1 MMHETEIT
9 ELREQ
14 QFRDLLQNLPAAVQG
29 YRPDGTVLYWNFASE
44 RLYGFSAIEAIGK
57 NLLDLIIPTEL
68 KARFAGNLQR
78 MLENSI
84 AVSPQELTLVRKD
97 GARVDVYSSHYLL
110 HLASGALEL
119 VCIDIDLTE
128 LKRGQERL
136 HVSEDRFRTLIEAI
150 PDAIFFKDGKGCWQI
165 INEAANSLF
174 YLGDF
179 PWLGKTDLEMGRLR
193 PAFNDVYE
201 ACFIDDEKA
210 WAARKLTVFAESM
223 TLASGEVLNY
233 DVLKLPIFDASGA
246 RKALVVV
253 AQDITTRKKAEA
265 ELRIA
270 AIAFESQQGMFVTDA
285 DFVILRVNSTFTRIT
300 GYSVLEAVGRKPAD
314 LLRSGKHDAEFY
326 AAMTKS
332 LATTGTWQ
340 GEIWDRRKNGDI
352 FPEWMALTAVK
363 DTAGV
368 LTNYVA
374 AFVDITARKAA
385 EEQIQNL
392 AFFDALTALPNR
404 RLLMDRLKQ
413 AFAACA
419 RRQNHGALLFVDLD
433 NFKFLNDTH
442 GHYLGDQLLQQVAQ
456 RLIACIPEGNT
467 VARLGGD
474 EFVLMLEDLSE
485 NVLEAATQAETVGE
499 KIRLALNQ
507 TYELGGHAHHSTPS
521 IGITLFGE
529 SDESIDEPLKR
540 ADLAMYQAKSAGR
553 NTLRFFDPQMQAI
566 VTARALLEAGLR
578 EALATGQFKLYF
590 QAQVRQAAAGLALVG
605 RSHVRQV
612 WIGSDDLAPTFDV
625 TGVEAL
631 LRWQHPT
638 RGLILP
644 GEFIALAEE
653 TGLIVPI
660 GHWVLKAA
668 CMQLAAWALQPKLG
682 HLKLAVNVSLRQFHQ
697 DNFVAEVLEVLASTG
712 ANPERLKLEVT
723 ESVVAS
729 NVEDVIAKMTILKAH
744 GVGFSL
750 DDFGTGY
757 SSLSHLKR
765 LPLDQLKIDKFFVRD
780 VLTDANDAAIAKM
793 IIALGET
800 LGLSVMAEGVETGAQ
815 RDFLAGHGCLTYQGH
830 LYSVALPLSDFE
842 AFAQQA

>member
-1 MMHETEIT
+1 MLENDKSK
-9 ELREQ
+9 LREH
-14 QFRDLLQNLPAAVQG
+14 QFRELLLNLPAAVQG
-29 YRPDGTVLYWNFASE
+29 YQSDGTVLYWNFASE
-44 RLYGFSAIEAIGK
+44 RLYGYSAAEAIGR
-57 NLLDLIIPTEL
+57 NLLDLIIPDEL
-68 KARFAGNLQR
+68 RAYVVCDMRKIVDTGEVAPP
-78 MLENSI
+78 E
-84 AVSPQELTLVRKD
+84 ELRLKCKD
-97 GARVDVYSSHYLL
+97 GSRVVVYSSHYLV
-110 HLASGALEL
+110 HLPNGESEL
-119 VCIDIDLTE
+119 FCIDIDLTE
-128 LKRGQERL
+128 LRQRQEQVL
-136 HVSEDRFRTLIEAI
+136 LSEDRFRTLIEAI
-150 PDAIFFKDGKGCWQI
+150 PDAIFFKDGQGCWQI
-165 INEAANSLF
+165 INEAGKQLF
-174 YLGDF
+174 RLNDSS
-179 PWLGKTDLEMGRLR
+179 WRGKTDLQLGQQYPEL
-193 PAFNDVYE
+193 NDAYK
-201 ACFIDDEKA
+201 ACHADDEKA
-210 WAARKLTVFAESM
+210 WAARKLTSFAENIM
-223 TLASGEVLNY
+223 LEDGLLHDH
-233 DVLKLPIFDASGA
+233 DVIKLPIFDDFGA

-253 AQDITTRKKAEA
+253 ARDVTVRKKAEA

-285 DFVILRVNSTFTRIT
+285 EFVILRVNSTFTRIT
-300 GYSVLEAVGRKPAD
+300 GYRAAEAVGQKPTE
-314 LLRSGKHDAEFY
+314 LLKSGKHDAAFY
-326 AAMTKS
+326 AAMTHS
-332 LATTGTWQ
+332 LEKTGTWQ
-340 GEIWDRRKNGDI
+340 GEIWDKRKNGDI

-385 EEQIQNL
+385 EDQIQNL

-413 AFAACA
+413 AFSACA

-456 RLIACIPEGNT
+456 RLSACIPEGNT

-485 NVLEAATQAETVGE
+485 NILEAATQAETVGE
-499 KIRLALNQ
+499 KIRAALNQ
-507 TYELGGHAHHSTPS
+507 SYELGGLAHHSTPS

-529 SDESIDEPLKR
+529 KDESIDEPLKR

-566 VTARALLEAGLR
+566 VTARAHLESGLR
-578 EALATGQFKLYF
+578 EALSDGQFELYF
-590 QAQVRQAAAGLALVG
+590 QPQVRQVAAGMALVG
-605 RSHVRQV
+605 RSQVRQV
-612 WIGSDDLAPTFDV
+612 WIGSDQLAPDFIL

-631 LRWQHPT
+631 LRWRHPT
-638 RGLILP
+638 RGLVLP

-653 TGLIVPI
+653 TGLIVQI
-660 GHWVLKAA
+660 GHWVLNAA
-668 CMQLAAWALQPKLG
+668 CKQLAAWSLQPKLA

-697 DNFVAEVLEVLASTG
+697 DNFVAEVLEVLARTG
-712 ANPERLKLEVT
+712 ANPERLKLELT

-729 NVEDVIAKMTILKAH
+729 NVEDVIAKMTALKAK

-780 VLTDANDAAIAKM
+780 VLTDPNDAAIAKM

-800 LGLSVMAEGVETGAQ
+800 LGLSVMAEGVETQAQ

-830 LYSVALPLSDFE
+830 LYSVALPVGDFE
-842 AFAQQA
+842 AFAQRA

>member
-1 MMHETEIT
+1 MLENEISK
-9 ELREQ
+9 LGEQ
-14 QFRDLLQNLPAAVQG
+14 QFRDLLQNLPTAVQG
-29 YRPDGTVLYWNFASE
+29 YRPDGTVLYWNIASE
-44 RLYGFSAIEAIGK
+44 RLYGFSAAEAIGN
-57 NLLDLIIPTEL
+57 NLLDLIIPSEF
-68 KARFAGNLQR
+68 RNQYAGALAQMR
-78 MLENSI
+78 ETGV
-84 AVSPQELTLVRKD
+84 AVSPEELSLVCKD
-97 GARVDVYSSHYLL
+97 GSRVAVYSSHYLV

-119 VCIDIDLTE
+119 FCIDIDLTE
-128 LKRGQERL
+128 LKHGQELLR
-136 HVSEDRFRTLIEAI
+136 VSEDRFRTLIEAI
-150 PDAIFFKDGKGCWQI
+150 PDGIFFKDGQGRWQI
-165 INEAANSLF
+165 INEAAKRLF
-174 YLGDF
+174 YLDDF
-179 PWLGKTDLEMGRLR
+179 PWRDKTDLEMGQMR
-193 PAFNDVYE
+193 PAFKEVYK
-201 ACFIDDEKA
+201 ACFVDDEKA
-210 WAARKLTVFAESM
+210 WAAKKLTVFAESM
-223 TLASGEVLNY
+223 TLESGESLDF
-233 DVLKLPIFDASGA
+233 DVFKLPIFEESGA
-246 RKALVVV
+246 RKALVVI
-253 AQDITTRKKAEA
+253 AQDITARKKAEA

-270 AIAFESQQGMFVTDA
+270 AIAFESQQGMFVTDTE
-285 DFVILRVNSTFTRIT
+285 FVILRVNSTFTRIT
-300 GYSVLEAVGRKPAD
+300 GYSAAEAVGQKPSD
-314 LLRSGKHDAEFY
+314 LLRSGKHDAAFY
-326 AAMTKS
+326 AAMMQS
-332 LATTGTWQ
+332 LERTGTWQ
-340 GEIWDRRKNGDI
+340 GEIWDRRKNGEL
-352 FPEWMALTAVK
+352 FPEWMALTAVQ

-385 EEQIQNL
+385 EDQIQNL

-413 AFAACA
+413 AFSACA

-456 RLIACIPEGNT
+456 RLSACIPEGNT

-474 EFVLMLEDLSE
+474 EFVVMLEDLSE
-485 NVLEAATQAETVGE
+485 NILEAATQAEMVGE
-499 KIRLALNQ
+499 KIRAALNQ
-507 TYELGGHAHHSTPS
+507 SYELGGLAHHSTPS

-529 SDESIDEPLKR
+529 RDESIDEPLKR

-566 VTARALLEAGLR
+566 VAARAQLEAGLR
-578 EALATGQFKLYF
+578 EALSSGQFELYF
-590 QAQVRQAAAGLALVG
+590 QAQVRQVAAGIALVG
-605 RSHVRQV
+605 RAQVRQV
-612 WIGSDDLAPTFDV
+612 WIGSDQLAPDFIL

-638 RGLILP
+638 RGVILP

-653 TGLIVPI
+653 TGLILQI
-660 GHWVLKAA
+660 GHWVLNAA
-668 CMQLAAWALQPKLG
+668 CLQLAAWASQPKLA

-697 DNFVAEVLEVLASTG
+697 DNFVAEVLEVLARTG
-712 ANPERLKLEVT
+712 ANPERLKLELT

-729 NVEDVIAKMTILKAH
+729 NVEDVIAKMTALKTK

-780 VLTDANDAAIAKM
+780 VLTDPNDAAIAKM

-800 LGLSVMAEGVETGAQ
+800 LGLSVMAEGVETEAQ

-830 LYSVALPLSDFE
+830 LYSVALPTREFE
-842 AFAQQA
+842 AFAERV

>member
-1 MMHETEIT
+1 MLDTESSK
-9 ELREQ
+9 LREH
-14 QFRDLLQNLPAAVQG
+14 QFRELLLNLPAAVQG
-29 YRPDGTVLYWNFASE
+29 YRSDGTVLYWNFASE
-44 RLYGFSAIEAIGK
+44 RLYGYSAAEAIGQ
-57 NLLDLIIPTEL
+57 NLLDLVIPDALRPHVLGDMQKIIDTGVVIPSEEL
-68 KARFAGNLQR
+68 RLKC
-78 MLENSI
+78 
-84 AVSPQELTLVRKD
+84 KD
-97 GARVDVYSSHYLL
+97 GSEVVVFSSHYLV
-110 HLASGALEL
+110 HLPNGESEL
-119 VCIDIDLTE
+119 FCVDIDLTE
-128 LKRGQERL
+128 LRRGQQRVVL
-136 HVSEDRFRTLIEAI
+136 SEDRFRTLIEAI
-150 PDAIFFKDGKGCWQI
+150 PDAIFFKDGEGCWQI
-165 INEAANSLF
+165 LNEAAKQF
-174 YLGDF
+174 FRLGDF
-179 PWLGKTDLEMGRLR
+179 DWYGKTDLEMAQQL
-193 PAFNDVYE
+193 PEFNDVYRT
-201 ACFIDDEKA
+201 CFKHDELA
-210 WAARKLTVFAESM
+210 WAARERTLFAESM
-223 TLASGEVLNY
+223 TLKDGSVVDY
-233 DVLKLPIFDASGA
+233 DVLKLPIFDDFGA
-246 RKALVVV
+246 RKAMVCV
-253 AQDITTRKKAEA
+253 AHDITAQKKAEA

-285 DFVILRVNSTFTRIT
+285 DFIMLRVNSTFTRIT
-300 GYSVLEAVGRKPAD
+300 GYSAQEAVGQKPSD
-314 LLRSGKHDAEFY
+314 LLKSGRHDSLFY
-326 AAMTKS
+326 AAMTQSLEKS
-332 LATTGTWQ
+332 GTWQ
-340 GEIWDRRKNGDI
+340 GEMWDRRKNGDI

-413 AFAACA
+413 AFSACA
-419 RRQNHGALLFVDLD
+419 RRENHGALLFVDLD

-456 RLIACIPEGNT
+456 RLIECIPEGNT

-485 NVLEAATQAETVGE
+485 NILEAATQAEAVGE
-499 KIRLALNQ
+499 KIRAALNQ
-507 TYELGGHAHHSTPS
+507 TYVLGGHAHHSTPS

-529 SDESIDEPLKR
+529 KDESIDEPLKR

-566 VTARALLEAGLR
+566 VTARAALEAGLR
-578 EALATGQFKLYF
+578 EALAYGQFELYF
-590 QAQVRQAAAGLALVG
+590 QAQVRQVAAGMALVG
-605 RSHVRQV
+605 RGQVRQV
-612 WIGSDDLAPTFDV
+612 WIGSDHLSPNFEL

-631 LRWQHPT
+631 LRWQDPT

-653 TGLIVPI
+653 TGLILQI
-660 GHWVLKAA
+660 GYWVLNAA
-668 CMQLAAWALQPKLG
+668 CLQLAAWAKQPKLA

-697 DNFVAEVLEVLASTG
+697 GNFVAEVLEILARTG
-712 ANPERLKLEVT
+712 ANPERLKLELT

-729 NVEDVIAKMTILKAH
+729 NVEDVIAKMTALKAK

-780 VLTDANDAAIAKM
+780 VLTDPNDAAIAKM

-800 LGLSVMAEGVETGAQ
+800 LGLSVMAEGVETEAQ

-830 LYSVALPLSDFE
+830 FYSVALPLVDFE
-842 AFAQQA
+842 AFARQE

>member
-1 MMHETEIT
+1 MRPQVIRDMQKIVASGAVIPSE
-9 ELREQ
+9 ELR
-14 QFRDLLQNLPAAVQG
+14 
-29 YRPDGTVLYWNFASE
+29 
-44 RLYGFSAIEAIGK
+44 
-57 NLLDLIIPTEL
+57 L
-68 KARFAGNLQR
+68 KC
-78 MLENSI
+78 
-84 AVSPQELTLVRKD
+84 KD
-97 GARVDVYSSHYLL
+97 GSEVVVYSSHYLV
-110 HLASGALEL
+110 HLPDGDSEL
-119 VCIDIDLTE
+119 FCIDIDLTE
-128 LKRGQERL
+128 LRQGQERVL
-136 HVSEDRFRTLIEAI
+136 LSEDRFRTLIEAI
-150 PDAIFFKDGKGCWQI
+150 PEAIFFKDGQGCWQI
-165 INEAANSLF
+165 INDAAKQF
-174 YLGDF
+174 FRLGDF
-179 PWLGKTDLEMGRLR
+179 NWYGKTDLQLAQLLPE
-193 PAFNDVYE
+193 FNDVYQT
-201 ACFIDDEKA
+201 CYDDDELAWKA
-210 WAARKLTVFAESM
+210 RQRTLFAECLKRPDG
-223 TLASGEVLNY
+223 TVLDY
-233 DVLKLPIFDASGA
+233 DVLKLPIFDEVGG
-246 RKALVVV
+246 RKAMVVV
-253 AQDITTRKKAEA
+253 ARDVTAQKKAEA

-285 DFVILRVNSTFTRIT
+285 EFIILRVNSTFTRIT
-300 GYSVLEAVGRKPAD
+300 GYTAAEAIGQKPSELLKSGR
-314 LLRSGKHDAEFY
+314 HDAAFY
-326 AAMTKS
+326 AVMTQS
-332 LATTGTWQ
+332 LEKTGTWQ

-385 EEQIQNL
+385 EDQIQNL

-413 AFAACA
+413 AFSACA

-456 RLIACIPEGNT
+456 RLSACIPEGNT

-485 NVLEAATQAETVGE
+485 NILEAATQAETVGE
-499 KIRLALNQ
+499 KIRLALNKA
-507 TYELGGHAHHSTPS
+507 YELGGNAHHSTPS

-529 SDESIDEPLKR
+529 KDESIDEPLKR

-566 VTARALLEAGLR
+566 VTARAHLEAGLR
-578 EALATGQFKLYF
+578 EALSDGQFELYF
-590 QAQVRQAAAGLALVG
+590 QAQVRQVAAGMALVG
-605 RSHVRQV
+605 RGQIRQV
-612 WIGSDDLAPTFDV
+612 WIGSDQLAPDFIL

-631 LRWQHPT
+631 LRWQHPR
-638 RGLILP
+638 RGVVLP

-653 TGLIVPI
+653 TGLILQI
-660 GHWVLKAA
+660 GHWVLNAA
-668 CMQLAAWALQPKLG
+668 CVQLAAWADQPKLA

-697 DNFVAEVLEVLASTG
+697 DNFVAEVLEVLARTG
-712 ANPERLKLEVT
+712 ANPERLKLELT

-729 NVEDVIAKMTILKAH
+729 NVEDVIAKMTALKAK

-780 VLTDANDAAIAKM
+780 VLTDPNDAAIAKM

-800 LGLSVMAEGVETGAQ
+800 LGLSVLAEGVETQAQ

-830 LYSVALPLSDFE
+830 LYSVALPILDFE
-842 AFAQQA
+842 AFAERN

>member
-1 MMHETEIT
+1 MLDNETSK
-9 ELREQ
+9 LREH
-14 QFRDLLQNLPAAVQG
+14 QFRELLLNMPAAVQG
-29 YRPDGTVLYWNFASE
+29 YRSDGTVLYWNLASE
-44 RLYGFSAIEAIGK
+44 RLYGYSAVEAIGK
-57 NLLDLIIPTEL
+57 NLLDLIIPEEL
-68 KARFAGNLQR
+68 R
-78 MLENSI
+78 
-84 AVSPQELTLVRKD
+84 PQVVRDMQKIIDTGVVIPSEELRLKCKD
-97 GARVDVYSSHYLL
+97 GSRVVVYSSHYLV
-110 HLASGALEL
+110 HLPTGESEL
-119 VCIDIDLTE
+119 FCIDIDLTE
-128 LKRGQERL
+128 LRHGQERVML
-136 HVSEDRFRTLIEAI
+136 SEDRFRTLIEAI
-150 PDAIFFKDGKGCWQI
+150 PDAIFFKDGQGSWQI
-165 INEAANSLF
+165 INEAAKQLF
-174 YLGDF
+174 QLGDF
-179 PWLGKTDLEMGRLR
+179 AWRGKTDLEMGQLLPDYRS
-193 PAFNDVYE
+193 VYQ
-201 ACFIDDEKA
+201 ACHHDDEIA
-210 WAARKLTVFAESM
+210 WAARKRTLFAESM
-223 TLASGEVLNY
+223 TLDDGSVLDY
-233 DVLKLPIFDASGA
+233 DVLKLPIFDESGA

-253 AQDITTRKKAEA
+253 ARDITAQKQAEA

-285 DFVILRVNSTFTRIT
+285 EFVILRVNSTFTRIT
-300 GYSVLEAVGRKPAD
+300 GYSAAEAFGQKPKD
-314 LLRSGKHDAEFY
+314 LLKSGRHDSAFY
-326 AAMTKS
+326 EAMTQS
-332 LATTGTWQ
+332 LEKTGTWQ

-385 EEQIQNL
+385 EDQIQNL

-413 AFAACA
+413 AFSACA

-456 RLIACIPEGNT
+456 RLSACIPEGNT

-485 NVLEAATQAETVGE
+485 NILEAATQAETVGE

-529 SDESIDEPLKR
+529 KDESIDEPLKR

-566 VTARALLEAGLR
+566 VTARAHLEAGLR
-578 EALATGQFKLYF
+578 EALSGGQFELYF
-590 QAQVRQAAAGLALVG
+590 QAQVRQVAAGMALVG
-605 RSHVRQV
+605 RGQVRQV
-612 WIGSDDLAPTFDV
+612 WIGSDQLAPDFIL

-638 RGLILP
+638 RGVILP

-653 TGLIVPI
+653 TGLILQI
-660 GHWVLKAA
+660 GHWVLNAA
-668 CMQLAAWALQPKLG
+668 CLQLAAWANQPKLA

-697 DNFVAEVLEVLASTG
+697 DNFVAEVLEVLARTG
-712 ANPERLKLEVT
+712 ANPERLKLELT

-729 NVEDVIAKMTILKAH
+729 NVEGVIAKMTALKAK

-780 VLTDANDAAIAKM
+780 VLTDPNDAAIAKM

-800 LGLSVMAEGVETGAQ
+800 LGLSVMAEGVETEAQ

-830 LYSVALPLSDFE
+830 LYSVALPTREFE
-842 AFAQQA
+842 AFAERN

>member
-1 MMHETEIT
+1 MLDTEISQ
-9 ELREQ
+9 LREH
-14 QFRDLLQNLPAAVQG
+14 QFRELFLNLPAAVQG
-29 YRPDGTVLYWNFASE
+29 YRSDGTVLYWNLASE
-44 RLYGFSAIEAIGK
+44 RLYGYSAAEAMGQ
-57 NLLDLIIPTEL
+57 NLLDLIIPDEL
-68 KARFAGNLQR
+68 RSNVMRDMQNVIDSGVVIPA
-78 MLENSI
+78 E
-84 AVSPQELTLVRKD
+84 ELRLKRKD
-97 GARVDVYSSHYLL
+97 GSHVVVYSSHYLVQL
-110 HLASGALEL
+110 PNGQSEL
-119 VCIDIDLTE
+119 FCIDIDLTE
-128 LKRGQERL
+128 LRQGQEQVL
-136 HVSEDRFRTLIEAI
+136 LSEDRFRTLIEAL
-150 PDAIFFKDGKGCWQI
+150 PDAIFLKDGQGCWQI
-165 INEAANSLF
+165 INEAGKQLF
-174 YLGDF
+174 QLSDF
-179 PWLGKTDLEMGRLR
+179 SWRGKTDLELGQMCPEL
-193 PAFNDVYE
+193 NDVHK
-201 ACFIDDEKA
+201 ACYADDQIA
-210 WAARKLTVFAESM
+210 WAARKRTVFSESI
-223 TLASGEVLNY
+223 TLKDGSAHEH
-233 DVLKLPIFDASGA
+233 DVLKLPIFDESGA
-246 RKALVVV
+246 RKAIVVV
-253 AQDITTRKKAEA
+253 ARDVTAQKKAEA

-285 DFVILRVNSTFTRIT
+285 EFVILRVNSTFTRIT
-300 GYSVLEAVGRKPAD
+300 GYSSIEAVGQRPSD
-314 LLRSGKHDAEFY
+314 LLKSGKHDAAFY
-326 AAMTKS
+326 AAMTQS
-332 LATTGTWQ
+332 LERTGTWQ

-368 LTNYVA
+368 LTNFVA

-413 AFAACA
+413 AFSACA

-456 RLIACIPEGNT
+456 RLSACIPEGNT

-474 EFVLMLEDLSE
+474 EFVLMLEDLSD

-499 KIRLALNQ
+499 KIRVALNQ
-507 TYELGGHAHHSTPS
+507 SYVLGGIAHHSTPS

-529 SDESIDEPLKR
+529 KDESIDEPLKR

-566 VTARALLEAGLR
+566 VTARAQVESGLR
-578 EALATGQFKLYF
+578 EALAKGQFELYF
-590 QAQVRQAAAGLALVG
+590 QPQVRQVAAGMALVD
-605 RSHVRQV
+605 RSQVRQV
-612 WIGSDDLAPTFDV
+612 WIGSDQLAHDFVV

-653 TGLIVPI
+653 TGLILQI
-660 GHWVLKAA
+660 GHWVLNAA
-668 CMQLAAWALQPKLG
+668 CLQLSAWANEPKLA

-697 DNFVAEVLEVLASTG
+697 DNFVAEVLEVLVRTG
-712 ANPERLKLEVT
+712 ANPARLKLELT

-729 NVEDVIAKMTILKAH
+729 NVEDVIAKMTALKSK

-780 VLTDANDAAIAKM
+780 VLTDPNDGAIAKM

-800 LGLSVMAEGVETGAQ
+800 LGLSVMAEGVETQAQ
-815 RDFLAGHGCLTYQGH
+815 RDFLAGQGCLTYQGH
-830 LYSVALPLSDFE
+830 LYSVALPARDFE
-842 AFAQQA
+842 AFAMRA